1 MPDRLKTDTTD
12 YQNSRYKGDAEF
24 ASAKQ
29 LVYFET
35 CSFNSCGEQSLVH
48 CCFLTAQGVSCFPSF
63 NWGGPERLVTSV
75 VLTLLTYPNYID
87 FIIKHQKQE
96 HNAAKTTTTTRRIR
110 IVLLTEH
117 CFHQGKQLIH
127 VSAKCSCSS
136 CVPYSG
142 LQSRRIDSFFV
153 SAPVSCVDWRLRS

>member
-1 MPDRLKTDTTD
+1 MRSSPVQSNLCSLKLALSTVVG
-12 YQNSRYKGDAEF
+12 NKVWF
-24 ASAKQ
+24 IVVFWQ
-29 LVYFET
+29 LRE
-35 CSFNSCGEQSLVH
+35 LV
-48 CCFLTAQGVSCFPSF
+48 AFPASF

-153 SAPVSCVDWRLRS
+153 SAPVSWVHWRLRS